1 MTSNGILK
9 FGDEKK
15 PLYEACWIQDLIYV
29 L

>member
-1 MTSNGILK
+1 MILNGVLK

-15 PLYEACWIQDLIYV
+15 QLYEACWIQDLICV